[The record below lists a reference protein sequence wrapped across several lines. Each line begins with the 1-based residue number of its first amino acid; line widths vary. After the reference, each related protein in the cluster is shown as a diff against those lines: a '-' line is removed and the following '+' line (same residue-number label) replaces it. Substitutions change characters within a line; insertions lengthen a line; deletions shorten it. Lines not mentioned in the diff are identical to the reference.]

1 MKKLYISGILFLLL
15 CAAGC
20 IMPRKRPQKALDTAR
35 SFAPFDV
42 LIVPGTPFDGEHW
55 DTLIKGRVLWSWIL
69 YKNGI
74 VKNIIYSGGA
84 VYTPY
89 KEAHI
94 MGAYGIALGIPP
106 ENIHYDTLAEHS
118 TENIYYSYLL
128 AGRLGYRS
136 IALGTD
142 PFQSFTL
149 RGYIRKRF
157 STQVMHLPFVVDSL
171 AVYNHLNPEIT
182 YLPLREGD
190 WKNIKERESF
200 FKRLGGTFGQH
211 IPWKDYPDGRVPPL
225 GSLSSS
231 GQ

>member
-1 MKKLYISGILFLLL
+1 MKQLLTSGIIFLLL
-15 CAAGC
+15 WTTGC
-20 IMPRKRPQKALDTAR
+20 ITPRKGPHKALAAAH

-42 LIVPGTPFDGEHW
+42 LIVPGSPFNGRW
-55 DTLIKGRVLWSWIL
+55 DTIMKARVLWSWIL

-74 VKNIIYSGGA
+74 VRNVIYSGAA

-89 KEAHI
+89 KESRI
-94 MGAYGIALGIPP
+94 MGLYGMALGIPA

-128 AGRLGYRS
+128 ARQLGYRS

-157 STQVMHLPFVVDSL
+157 STPMMHLPFVVDSL
-171 AVYNHLNPEIT
+171 EVYNHLDPAIDF
-182 YLPLREGD
+182 LPL
-190 WKNIKERESF
+190 KEKSWTNLKQRKSF

-211 IPWKDYPDGRVPPL
+211 IPWHEHPEGRIAPL
-225 GSLSSS
+225 GSSPPP
-231 GQ
+231 GK